1 MGKERVA
8 DLIIDLLPWRQIDDV
23 KGKRDRLRAQRD
35 IFRTPAISS
44 SRQRPLTLLLVTKAN
59 ICSIVQVQRTLSVS
73 RTNEKE

>member
-23 KGKRDRLRAQRD
+23 KGKRDRLRAERD
-35 IFRTPAISS
+35 IFSYTSNLI
-44 SRQRPLTLLLVTKAN
+44 QLTNALLLVTKAN

-73 RTNEKE
+73 WTNEKG